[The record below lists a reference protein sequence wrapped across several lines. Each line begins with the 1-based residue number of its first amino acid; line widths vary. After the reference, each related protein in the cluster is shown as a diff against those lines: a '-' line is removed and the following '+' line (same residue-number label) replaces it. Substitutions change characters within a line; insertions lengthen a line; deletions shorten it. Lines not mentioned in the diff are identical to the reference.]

1 MPRRTFWHE
10 KRGQAAVEFAL
21 LLPVLLLI
29 LFGTIEFGRLFA
41 ASLVLGNAARDGAR
55 LAAVG
60 ADDGEVVDSVLAACL
75 SLGEDAREQIEVDIE
90 PADGER
96 ESGGTVTVAL
106 RYSLPLVTPVLSDLV
121 PNPFPLTAECVM
133 RVE

>member
-1 MPRRTFWHE
+1 M
-10 KRGQAAVEFAL
+10 EFAL

>member
-1 MPRRTFWHE
+1 M
-10 KRGQAAVEFAL
+10 VEFAL

-60 ADDGEVVDSVLAACL
+60 AGDGEVVDSVLAACL
-75 SLGEDAREQIEVDIE
+75 SLGEDVRDRIEIDIDPE
-90 PADGER
+90 DEAR

-106 RYSLPLVTPVLSDLV
+106 RYPLPLVTPVLSDLV
-121 PNPFPLTAECVM
+121 PNPFPLNAECVM